1 MTDLVKVRTVEAKDQ
16 VGFTR
21 TILALSGASAL
32 FRLLLQLTSGIWAAL
47 PGAAFLVQFV
57 PHVLFAYFLY
67 GAILMST
74 KRKPNSIAEMGYPAL
89 AGGAMGLCFQ
99 AYPILAILLFGGIL
113 GLVIPRGQVDL
124 NRRLATAGAVSLTC
138 LVGSLVFGALQNIT
152 ALTGLLPDVLLGGIM
167 GGIFGFYV
175 GVGALPEHLQLTSDP
190 VRQAYEDARRELTGP
205 LLDNAAR
212 CWAMYQ
218 RILKS
223 GAPNLFPDEEDYKEF
238 RDNLAD
244 ILLNTFDLSRK
255 WQEVESYLARIDRA
269 DLDRRRDDAQK
280 KLDGSSDEV
289 ASTQYTRIIQALDR
303 RRADLDKLEQAKE
316 RVMSR
321 LEYYFTVLED
331 LQLSTVRL
339 KSSTAQADSVACT
352 ALFEQMEDLSKDL
365 KATSSTLDELAATQ
379 PQLIEEKEAE

>member
-1 MTDLVKVRTVEAKDQ
+1 MTDLVKVGSIEAKDQ
-16 VGFTR
+16 VGLTR
-21 TILALSGASAL
+21 TILALSGASAI

-67 GAILMST
+67 AAILMASH
-74 KRKPNSIAEMGYPAL
+74 RKPNSVAEVGYPAL

-99 AYPILAILLFGGIL
+99 SYPILAILLFGGIL
-113 GLVIPRGQVDL
+113 GLVVPRGQVDFS
-124 NRRLATAGAVSLTC
+124 RRLSTAAAVSVTC
-138 LVGSLVFGALQNIT
+138 LIGSFVFGALGNIA
-152 ALTGLLPDVLLGGIM
+152 ALGKLLPDFLAGGLM

-190 VRQAYEDARRELTGP
+190 VRMAYEEARRELTGP

-223 GAPNLFPDEEDYKEF
+223 AAPNLFPDSEDYKEF
-238 RDNLAD
+238 RSNLAD

-269 DLDRRRDDAQK
+269 DLDRRREDAQK
-280 KLDGSSDEV
+280 KLEASSDEV
-289 ASTQYTRIIQALDR
+289 ASTQYSRIIEALDR
-303 RRADLDKLEQAKE
+303 RRADLDKLGQAKE

-379 PQLIEEKEAE
+379 PQLIEDKATD